1 MVANNEFLIQVRDL
15 KKYYYRERIFSAD
28 KKPIRAVD
36 GFSFSI
42 RKGETLGLVGESGCG
57 KTTVGKSMLKLI
69 EPTSGQILFKDQD
82 ILRLDRKAMR
92 RLRPHMQFIFQD
104 PYESLNPRMKV
115 GEIVGEGMEVH
126 RIAQGK
132 EKARRVSDLLEKVGL
147 HPQDALRY
155 PHEFSGGQRQRIGI
169 ARAISLNPEL
179 IVADEPVSALDVSIQ
194 AQILNLLMDLRDQ
207 LGLTYL
213 FISHDLRIVKH
224 ISDRIAVMYM
234 GKMVEMANGED
245 LFRRP
250 LHPYTQV
257 LLAAIPKLTLRLRP
271 SPALQNGDK
280 GALRVNPEQALAFG
294 PERAEGLTPHK
305 REEALVKEEH
315 RPVLP
320 EVGCIFQSRCPHPR
334 EKCQIEEPL
343 LLDEGDHHFVAC
355 HFIS

>member
-1 MVANNEFLIQVRDL
+1 MLTKNNFLIQVQDL
-15 KKYYYRERIFSAD
+15 KKYYYRERIFSSD
-28 KKPIRAVD
+28 KKPTRAVD
-36 GFSFSI
+36 GISFSI

-57 KTTVGKSMLKLI
+57 KTTIGKSILRLI
-69 EPTSGQILFKDQD
+69 EPTSGQIFFKDQD
-82 ILRLDRKAMR
+82 ILSLDRKAMR
-92 RLRPHMQFIFQD
+92 GLRPFMQFIFQD

-126 RIAQGK
+126 RFAQGK
-132 EKARRVSDLLEKVGL
+132 EKIRRVSDLLEKVGL
-147 HPQDALRY
+147 YPQDAFRY

-234 GKMVEMANGED
+234 GKIVEMANGED
-245 LFRRP
+245 LFRRS

-257 LLAAIPKLTLRLRP
+257 LLAAIPKLTP
-271 SPALQNGDK
+271 Q
-280 GALRVNPEQALAFG
+280 
-294 PERAEGLTPHK
+294 K

-315 RPVLP
+315 RPILS
-320 EVGCIFQSRCPHPR
+320 EGGCIFQSRCPHPR
-334 EKCQIEEPL
+334 ERCQMEEPL
-343 LLDEGDHHFVAC
+343 LLDEGDDHFVAC
-355 HFIS
+355 HFLS

>member
-1 MVANNEFLIQVRDL
+1 MDIAQDYFLIQVRDL
-15 KKYYYRERIFSAD
+15 KKYYYRERIFSSD

-36 GFSFSI
+36 GISFSI

-57 KTTVGKSMLKLI
+57 KTTVGKSILRLI
-69 EPTSGQILFKDQD
+69 EPTAGQTLFKDQD

-92 RLRPHMQFIFQD
+92 RLRPLMQFIFQD

-126 RIAQGK
+126 RIAHGK

-155 PHEFSGGQRQRIGI
+155 SHEFSGGQRQRIGI

-245 LFRRP
+245 LFHRP
-250 LHPYTQV
+250 LHPYTQI
-257 LLAAIPKLTLRLRP
+257 LLTAIPKLT
-271 SPALQNGDK
+271 
-280 GALRVNPEQALAFG
+280 
-294 PERAEGLTPHK
+294 PHK
-305 REEALVKEEH
+305 GEEVLLKEEH
-315 RPVLP
+315 HPVLL
-320 EVGCIFQSRCPHPR
+320 EGGCVFQSRCPHPR
-334 EKCQIEEPL
+334 ERCQIEEPL
-343 LLDEGDHHFVAC
+343 LLDEGDYHFVAC

>member
-1 MVANNEFLIQVRDL
+1 MDKTDHFLIKVRDL
-15 KKYYYRERIFSAD
+15 KKYYYRERIFSSD
-28 KKPIRAVD
+28 KKPTRAVD
-36 GFSFSI
+36 GISFSI

-57 KTTVGKSMLKLI
+57 KTTIGKSILRLI
-69 EPTSGQILFKDQD
+69 EPTSGQIFFKDQD
-82 ILRLDRKAMR
+82 ILSLDRKAMR
-92 RLRPHMQFIFQD
+92 GLRPFMQFIFQD

-126 RIAQGK
+126 RFAQGK
-132 EKARRVSDLLEKVGL
+132 EKIRRVSDLLEKVGL
-147 HPQDALRY
+147 YPQDAFRY

-234 GKMVEMANGED
+234 GKIVEMANGED
-245 LFRRP
+245 LFRRS

-257 LLAAIPKLTLRLRP
+257 LLAAIPKLTP
-271 SPALQNGDK
+271 Q
-280 GALRVNPEQALAFG
+280 
-294 PERAEGLTPHK
+294 K

-315 RPVLP
+315 RPILS
-320 EVGCIFQSRCPHPR
+320 EGGCIFQSRCPHPR
-334 EKCQIEEPL
+334 ERCQMEEPL
-343 LLDEGDHHFVAC
+343 LLDEGDDHFVAC
-355 HFIS
+355 HFLS

>member
-1 MVANNEFLIQVRDL
+1 MSTNQNHILLQVRDL
-15 KKYYYRERIFSAD
+15 RKYFYRERFFSSD

-36 GFSFSI
+36 GISLSI

-57 KTTVGKSMLKLI
+57 KTTAGKSILRLI
-69 EPTSGQILFKDQD
+69 EPTSGQIFFKGQD
-82 ILRLDRKAMR
+82 ILRLDRERIRK
-92 RLRPHMQFIFQD
+92 LRPCMQFIFQD
-104 PYESLNPRMKV
+104 PYESLNPRMRV
-115 GEIVGEGMEVH
+115 GEIVGEGLEVH
-126 RIAQGK
+126 RVALGK
-132 EKARRVSDLLEKVGL
+132 EKVRRVSELLKRVGL

-169 ARAISLNPEL
+169 ARAISLNPDL

-250 LHPYTQV
+250 LHPYTRV
-257 LLAAIPKLTLRLRP
+257 LLNAIPKLEP
-271 SPALQNGDK
+271 SQRK
-280 GALRVNPEQALAFG
+280 
-294 PERAEGLTPHK
+294 
-305 REEALVKEEH
+305 EEILVREEH
-315 RPVLP
+315 RPIAP
-320 EVGCIFQSRCPHPR
+320 EKGCLFQPRCPHSK
-334 EKCQIEEPL
+334 EKCQTEEPL
-343 LLDEGDHHFVAC
+343 LIDEGEDHLVAC
-355 HFIS
+355 HFVT

>member
-1 MVANNEFLIQVRDL
+1 MSQNNLLIQVQDL
-15 KKYYYRERIFSAD
+15 KKYFYRGGFFSTE

-36 GFSFSI
+36 GISFSI

-57 KTTVGKSMLKLI
+57 KTTAGKSILRLI
-69 EPTSGQILFKDQD
+69 EPTSGQVFFKEQD
-82 ILRLDRKAMR
+82 ILGLDREAMR

-115 GEIVGEGMEVH
+115 GEIVGEGLQIH
-126 RIAQGK
+126 GLALGK
-132 EKARRVSDLLEKVGL
+132 EKIERVSELLEKVGL

-155 PHEFSGGQRQRIGI
+155 AHEFSGGQRQRIGI

-234 GKMVEMANGED
+234 GKIVEIANGED
-245 LFRRP
+245 LFQRP
-250 LHPYTQV
+250 LHPYTQ
-257 LLAAIPKLTLRLRP
+257 LLLKAIPKLDPAKKRDEELLKEELRP
-271 SPALQNGDK
+271 LPL
-280 GALRVNPEQALAFG
+280 
-294 PERAEGLTPHK
+294 ER
-305 REEALVKEEH
+305 
-315 RPVLP
+315 
-320 EVGCIFQSRCPHPR
+320 GCLFQPRCPHFGER
-334 EKCQIEEPL
+334 CQTEEPV
-343 LLDEGDHHFVAC
+343 LLDEGKDHLVAC
-355 HFIS
+355 HFVS

>member
-1 MVANNEFLIQVRDL
+1 MSDNEFLIQVRDL
-15 KKYYYRERIFSAD
+15 RKYYYKERLFSSD

-36 GFSFSI
+36 GISFSI

-57 KTTVGKSMLKLI
+57 KTTVGKTILRLI

-82 ILRLDRKAMR
+82 ILGLDRKAIR
-92 RLRPHMQFIFQD
+92 RLRPQMQFIFQD

-126 RIAQGK
+126 RIAQGR
-132 EKARRVSDLLEKVGL
+132 ERDRRVSGLLEKVGL
-147 HPQDALRY
+147 HPQDVSRY

-224 ISDRIAVMYM
+224 ISDRIAVMYL
-234 GKMVEMANGED
+234 GKMVEMAKGDD
-245 LFRRP
+245 LFRLP
-250 LHPYTQV
+250 LHPYTQI
-257 LLAAIPKLTLRLRP
+257 LLAAIPKLTP
-271 SPALQNGDK
+271 QKK
-280 GALRVNPEQALAFG
+280 G
-294 PERAEGLTPHK
+294 
-305 REEALVKEEH
+305 EALVKEEY
-315 RPVLP
+315 RLIPW
-320 EVGCIFQSRCPHPR
+320 EGGCVFQSRCPHPKER
-334 EKCQIEEPL
+334 CQMEEPQ
-343 LLDEGDHHFVAC
+343 LLDKGHGHYVAC
-355 HFIS
+355 HFVP

>member
-1 MVANNEFLIQVRDL
+1 MSQNQFLIKVRDL
-15 KKYYYRERIFSAD
+15 KKYYYRERIFSSD
-28 KKPIRAVD
+28 KKPTRAVD
-36 GFSFSI
+36 GISFSI

-57 KTTVGKSMLKLI
+57 KTTIGKSILRLI
-69 EPTSGQILFKDQD
+69 EPTSGQIFFKDQD
-82 ILRLDRKAMR
+82 ILSLDRKAMR
-92 RLRPHMQFIFQD
+92 GLRPFMQFIFQD

-126 RIAQGK
+126 RFAQGK
-132 EKARRVSDLLEKVGL
+132 EKIRRVSDLLEKVGL
-147 HPQDALRY
+147 YPQDAFRY

-234 GKMVEMANGED
+234 GKIVEMANGED
-245 LFRRP
+245 LFRRS

-257 LLAAIPKLTLRLRP
+257 LLAAIPKLTP
-271 SPALQNGDK
+271 Q
-280 GALRVNPEQALAFG
+280 
-294 PERAEGLTPHK
+294 K

-315 RPVLP
+315 RPILS
-320 EVGCIFQSRCPHPR
+320 EGGCIFQSRCPHPR
-334 EKCQIEEPL
+334 ERCQMEEPL
-343 LLDEGDHHFVAC
+343 LLDEGDDHFVAC
-355 HFIS
+355 HFLS

>member
-1 MVANNEFLIQVRDL
+1 MAQNNFLIQVQDL
-15 KKYYYRERIFSAD
+15 KKYYYRERIFSSD
-28 KKPIRAVD
+28 KKPTRAVD
-36 GFSFSI
+36 GISFSI

-57 KTTVGKSMLKLI
+57 KTTVGKSILRLI

-92 RLRPHMQFIFQD
+92 GLRPFMQFIFQD

-115 GEIVGEGMEVH
+115 EEIVGEGMEIH

-132 EKARRVSDLLEKVGL
+132 EKIRRVSDLLEKVGL

-234 GKMVEMANGED
+234 GKIVEMANGED
-245 LFRRP
+245 LFRRS

-257 LLAAIPKLTLRLRP
+257 LLAAIPKLTP
-271 SPALQNGDK
+271 Q
-280 GALRVNPEQALAFG
+280 
-294 PERAEGLTPHK
+294 K
-305 REEALVKEEH
+305 REEALLKEEH
-315 RPVLP
+315 RPILS
-320 EVGCIFQSRCPHPR
+320 EGGCIFQSRCPHPR
-334 EKCQIEEPL
+334 ERCRMEEPL
-343 LLDEGDHHFVAC
+343 LLDEGDTHFVAC
-355 HFIS
+355 HFAS